1 MIKENEVLAKEI
13 YSFFHSLNHSSFD
26 IYIFILI
33 ALNIY
38 SNNDVVNKSN
48 HFSVK
53 TKNHN

>member
-38 SNNDVVNKSN
+38 SNNDVVNKN
-48 HFSVK
+48 CK
-53 TKNHN
+53 IKNLN